1 MSEQEMLRKI
11 DALDEVCSKP
21 LETDY
26 DALVMAL
33 ALALTAPSD
42 EKAMEVAAQAELVAR
57 SLTPEDVTR
66 AKTEAL
72 AMAALL
78 ICGVDPEEEE

>member
-1 MSEQEMLRKI
+1 MEQI
-11 DALDEVCSKP
+11 AN
-21 LETDY
+21 DY

-66 AKTEAL
+66 AKAEAL

-78 ICGVDPEEEE
+78 ICGLDYEEVA

>member
-1 MSEQEMLRKI
+1 MEQI
-11 DALDEVCSKP
+11 AN
-21 LETDY
+21 DY

-42 EKAMEVAAQAELVAR
+42 EKAMEVAAQAELVAQ
-57 SLTPEDVTR
+57 SLTLEDVTR

-78 ICGVDPEEEE
+78 ICGLDPEEGE

>member
-1 MSEQEMLRKI
+1 MEQI
-11 DALDEVCSKP
+11 AN
-21 LETDY
+21 DY
-26 DALVMAL
+26 DALVTAL

-66 AKTEAL
+66 AKAEAL

-78 ICGVDPEEEE
+78 ICGVDPEEEA

>member
-1 MSEQEMLRKI
+1 MEQI
-11 DALDEVCSKP
+11 AN
-21 LETDY
+21 DY

-66 AKTEAL
+66 AKAEAL

>member
-1 MSEQEMLRKI
+1 MEQI
-11 DALDEVCSKP
+11 AN
-21 LETDY
+21 DY

-33 ALALTAPSD
+33 MLALTAPSD

-66 AKTEAL
+66 AKAEAL
-72 AMAALL
+72 AMAALS
-78 ICGVDPEEEE
+78 ICGLDYEEEE

>member
-1 MSEQEMLRKI
+1 MEQI
-11 DALDEVCSKP
+11 AN
-21 LETDY
+21 DY

-66 AKTEAL
+66 AKAEAL

-78 ICGVDPEEEE
+78 ICGLDYEEGE

>member
-1 MSEQEMLRKI
+1 MVMFKLKGGDMEQI
-11 DALDEVCSKP
+11 AN
-21 LETDY
+21 DY

-66 AKTEAL
+66 AKAEAL

-78 ICGVDPEEEE
+78 ICGLDYEEEE

>member
-1 MSEQEMLRKI
+1 MIKLMGGDMEQI
-11 DALDEVCSKP
+11 VN
-21 LETDY
+21 DY

-33 ALALTAPSD
+33 MLALTAPSD

-66 AKTEAL
+66 AKAEAL
-72 AMAALL
+72 ATAALL
-78 ICGVDPEEEE
+78 ICGVDPEEGE

>member
-1 MSEQEMLRKI
+1 MVMFKLKGGDMEQI
-11 DALDEVCSKP
+11 AN
-21 LETDY
+21 DY
-26 DALVMAL
+26 DALVTAL

-66 AKTEAL
+66 AKAEAL

-78 ICGVDPEEEE
+78 ICGVDPEEEA

>member
-1 MSEQEMLRKI
+1 MEQI
-11 DALDEVCSKP
+11 AN
-21 LETDY
+21 DY

-57 SLTPEDVTR
+57 SLTPEEVMR
-66 AKTEAL
+66 AKLE
-72 AMAALL
+72 ALL
-78 ICGVDPEEEE
+78 ICGLDYEEGE